1 MKEKTK
7 FMLVATL
14 VIMLVLSAA
23 IEARSS
29 RTADAP
35 AKQDS
40 GGVGG
45 QFLQSFTCIFTQCGW
60 PAIIILILPVFGM
73 WVYKKYFSLW

>member
-1 MKEKTK
+1 
-7 FMLVATL
+7 MLVATL

-35 AKQDS
+35 AKKDS
-40 GGVGG
+40 GVGG